1 MRLGRLDLTRYG
13 KFTDFTL
20 DFGSAA
26 ADRPDLHLVYGPN
39 EAGKSTA
46 FAAYLDLLF
55 GIETRSS
62 YGFLHPYGTMRIGG
76 RLEVAGGEH
85 EVVRIKRQQ
94 ATLLSPEGRALDEG
108 LIAGELGGIGRGSYK
123 TMFSLD
129 DASLEDGGEEILASK
144 GDLGQL
150 LFATSAG
157 LAELSQTLE
166 TLHDEADRFH
176 KAKKQN
182 TALGELSRRFEDL
195 KTERSRIDT
204 QASAYAQLVSARD
217 KAVAGYEDALQA
229 RGAAQ
234 ARRDEIVRT
243 LAALPRLADLLAA
256 REALRSFAE
265 LPVAP
270 ATWAADLPGLE
281 RQEIEIATRLR
292 GIEAEIAALVA
303 EADAVPVDA
312 EALRF
317 APDQTALADLRA
329 RTVTAGKD
337 LPDRRARRDALDIA
351 IRAALLRLGRPLD
364 SDPEATLIAAST
376 VGTLRGLMA
385 ERSGITQRLAQA
397 AEEAGETRGDLA
409 DAERDLSAA
418 GGDVAH
424 VAHVVR
430 QNLARLAGAID
441 ALRDSDAE
449 IRLRTARRTLR
460 GRSEALGQALSAL
473 RPWAGTHEQLA
484 GLVLPDPREVEDW
497 GSTLRDLAAE
507 ADRLTQEAER
517 LAGERDRLRAEVDAL
532 GRIAGVV
539 GEGEANAIRAER
551 ERAWSEH
558 RARLDGPSAEVFE
571 TLLRRDDAVT
581 GARFGQATDIARLK
595 AASLSLASLEVSL
608 QGVSAGADRA
618 RGRSDAVQ
626 SSVRAALD
634 RVDPPLPPDLS
645 PERLSAWM
653 ARRDTALAAAAAV
666 RVLDR
671 DIEDA
676 ESDRVSARERL
687 AAGLREAGLEVEP
700 EAGFDALLAA
710 ARGAVDRAAVLDG
723 LVAKVEE
730 RRRRAEARGKALD
743 AAEAAE
749 ADWLARW
756 ASAGASCWL
765 GENGAVPTLAAVGEV
780 LEILAGLGAELQ
792 KRADLD
798 YRIGAMQADEA
809 AFEARMRPLATAFG
823 LDPLV
828 PPLDLDRIVEQ
839 RIRTAERVEAA
850 RSLGRDKLEEV
861 LRRRSRAIE
870 DAEGN
875 RARGDVMRRLFGVE
889 GLAEVAGKLRDGERR
904 DAAALAVEA
913 AERDIRAGLR
923 TADLTVAEAALDGL
937 DASLLDAE
945 LSIVGTRHEAADAQ
959 VQEFHARRLEAV
971 AALDKV
977 GGDGTV
983 ARIEEERRTLQLD
996 IEEQARRFIRLRG
1009 GVAAAEEALRAYR
1022 DRHRSAMLAEAS
1034 RAFETISRGAYRGL
1048 ATQPGDKGDVLMAIP
1063 ASGPTKEAL
1072 ALSKGTRFQLYLA
1085 LRVAGYH
1092 GFATTRRPVPFVA
1105 DDIMETFDDFRAEE
1119 AFRLFA
1125 GMAKVGQV
1133 IYLTH
1138 HRHLIEVARAACPTV
1153 RVHRLDGAPSLEF
1166 LT

>member
-20 DFGSAA
+20 DFGTAA
-26 ADRPDLHLVYGPN
+26 PDRPDLHLVYGPN

-55 GIETRSS
+55 GIEARSP

-76 RLEVAGGEH
+76 RLEVAGAEH
-85 EVVRIKRQQ
+85 EIVRIKRQQ

-150 LFATSAG
+150 LFSASAG

-166 TLHDEADRFH
+166 TLHGEADRFH

-182 TALGELSRRFEDL
+182 TALSDLSRRFEEL
-195 KTERSRIDT
+195 KAERSRIDT

-217 KAVAGYEDALQA
+217 KAVAGYEGALKA

-234 ARRDEIVRT
+234 ARRDEIVRA
-243 LAALPRLADLLAA
+243 LAALPRLADLRAA
-256 REALRSFAE
+256 REALRTFAD

-270 ATWAADLPGLE
+270 AAWTADLPSLE

-292 GIEAEIAALVA
+292 GIDAEIAALVA
-303 EADAVPVDA
+303 ETDALPVDA

-317 APDQTALADLRA
+317 AQDHAGAADLRA

-337 LPDRRARRDALDIA
+337 LPDRRARLDGLEIA
-351 IRAALLRLGRPLD
+351 IRAALRRLGRPVD
-364 SDPEATLIAAST
+364 RDPETTLIAAST

-385 ERSGITQRLAQA
+385 EWSGITQRLAQA
-397 AEEAGETRGDLA
+397 AEEAGESGQDLA

-418 GGDVAH
+418 GGDTGRAG
-424 VAHVVR
+424 R
-430 QNLARLAGAID
+430 TNLARLSGAID
-441 ALRDSDAE
+441 ALRESDAE
-449 IRLRTARRTLR
+449 IRLRTARRAMR
-460 GRSEALGQALSAL
+460 GRAEALDDALSAL
-473 RPWAGTHEQLA
+473 RPWIGTPDQLA
-484 GLVLPDPREVEDW
+484 GLLLPDLREVEDW
-497 GSTLRDLAAE
+497 GTALRDLDAE
-507 ADRLTQEAER
+507 AVRQIQEAER
-517 LAGERDRLRAEVDAL
+517 LAGDRDRLRAEVDAL

-539 GEGEANAIRAER
+539 GDSEAGAIRAER
-551 ERAWSEH
+551 ERAWGEH
-558 RARLDGPSAEVFE
+558 RAQLDGTSADVFE
-571 TLLRRDDAVT
+571 ALLRRDDAVT
-581 GARFGQATDIARLK
+581 GARFGQATDVARLK
-595 AASLSLASLEVSL
+595 AASLSLATLEVSL
-608 QGVSAGADRA
+608 QGLSAGADRA
-618 RGRSDAVQ
+618 RGRCDAVQ
-626 SSVRAALD
+626 TSFRAALD

-653 ARRDTALAAAAAV
+653 MRRDTALAAAATV
-666 RVLDR
+666 RGLGR

-676 ESDRVSARERL
+676 EADQAIARERL
-687 AAGLREAGLEVEP
+687 GTALREAGLAVEP
-700 EAGFDALLAA
+700 DAAFDATVAM
-710 ARGAVDRAAVLDG
+710 ARAAVDRGAVLDG
-723 LVAKVEE
+723 LMAKVEE
-730 RRRRAEARGKALD
+730 RRRRAAARGKAL
-743 AAEAAE
+743 ASAEGAE

-756 ASAGASCWL
+756 ALACGSCWL
-765 GENGAVPTLAAVGEV
+765 GENGAVPAVGAVGEV
-780 LEILAGLGAELQ
+780 LDILAGLGAELQ
-792 KRADLD
+792 KRADLA
-798 YRIGAMQADEA
+798 YRIGAMQADEE
-809 AFEARMRPLATAFG
+809 AFTARMRPLAAAFG
-823 LDPLV
+823 LDPLA
-828 PPLDLDRIVEQ
+828 PALDLDRIVEH
-839 RIRTAERVEAA
+839 RIRAAERVEAT
-850 RSLGRDKLEEV
+850 RSLGRDKLEEAR
-861 LRRRSRAIE
+861 RRRSRAVD

-904 DAAALAVEA
+904 DAAVLAVEA
-913 AERDIRAGLR
+913 AERDIRSGLR
-923 TADLTVAEAALDGL
+923 TADLAAAEAALDGI

-945 LSIVGTRHEAADAQ
+945 LSIVGTRHEAADAE
-959 VQEFHARRLEAV
+959 VQAFHARRLEAV

-996 IEEQARRFIRLRG
+996 IEEQARRYLRLRG

-1048 ATQPGDKGDVLMAIP
+1048 ATQPGDKGDVLLAIP

-1105 DDIMETFDDFRAEE
+1105 DDIMETFDDVRAEE

-1125 GMAKVGQV
+1125 GMATVGQV

-1153 RVHRLDGAPSLEF
+1153 RVHRLDAVPSLEHA
-1166 LT
+1166 T